1 MHVRVKRLTDT
12 AIIPTYATP
21 GAACFD
27 LYADGYRNEQ
37 LGLSTNLY
45 STQTVSTGLAFEVPL
60 GHVML
65 IFSRSGDGFKRDVR
79 LSNCVGVIDSD
90 YRGDVAVKLRRD
102 SGKGLDI
109 HPGDRVAQALILPV
123 EQVNFV
129 DSLELSDTERGSGGF
144 GSTGK

>member
-1 MHVRVKRLTDT
+1 MQVRVKRLNVT
-12 AIIPTYATP
+12 ATIPTYATP

-27 LYADGYRNEQ
+27 LYADGSSPQ
-37 LGLSTNLY
+37 PDI
-45 STQTVSTGLAFEVPL
+45 TQTVQTGLAFEVPQ
-60 GHVML
+60 GHAML

-90 YRGDVAVKLRRD
+90 YRGAVSVKLRRD
-102 SGKGLDI
+102 SGEGLVI

-129 DSLELSDTERGSGGF
+129 DSFELSDTERGSGGF

>member
-1 MHVRVKRLTDT
+1 MDVKVKRLTTT
-12 AIIPTYATP
+12 AKLPVYATD

-27 LYADGYRNEQ
+27 LHADYTKDAGGFQPVCTE
-37 LGLSTNLY
+37 
-45 STQTVSTGLAFEVPL
+45 TVSTGLAFEIPQ
-60 GHVML
+60 GHAML

-90 YRGDVAVKLRRD
+90 FRGDVAVKLRSDNRER
-102 SGKGLDI
+102 LDI
-109 HPGDRVAQALILPV
+109 RQGDRVAQALILPV

-129 DSLELSDTERGSGGF
+129 DSFELSDTDRGTCGF

>member
-1 MHVRVKRLTDT
+1 MHVRVKRLTTT
-12 AIIPTYATP
+12 ATLPVYATP

-27 LYADGYRNEQ
+27 LHADYFKDVGGFQPVCTEA
-37 LGLSTNLY
+37 
-45 STQTVSTGLAFEVPL
+45 VSTGLAFEIPQ

-90 YRGDVAVKLRRD
+90 YRGDVAVKLRSDNGERVNVQ
-102 SGKGLDI
+102 
-109 HPGDRVAQALILPV
+109 PGDRIAQALILPV

-129 DSLELSDTERGSGGF
+129 DSFELSDTERGSGGF

>member
-1 MHVRVKRLTDT
+1 MEVKVKRLTDT
-12 AIIPTYATP
+12 AKLPTYGTA

-27 LYADGYRNEQ
+27 LYADYKRECEGFQPVCAEAI
-37 LGLSTNLY
+37 
-45 STQTVSTGLAFEVPL
+45 STGLAFEVPK

-90 YRGDVAVKLRRD
+90 YRGDVAVKLRNDNGHRLYV
-102 SGKGLDI
+102 S
-109 HPGDRVAQALILPV
+109 PGDRVAQALILPV

-129 DSLELSDTERGSGGF
+129 DSFELSDTERGSGGF

>member
-1 MHVRVKRLTDT
+1 MHVRVKRLTTT
-12 AIIPTYATP
+12 ATLPVYATP

-27 LYADGYRNEQ
+27 LHADHLKDIGGFQ
-37 LGLSTNLY
+37 PVCTDA
-45 STQTVSTGLAFEVPL
+45 VSTGLAFEIPQ

-90 YRGDVAVKLRRD
+90 YRGDVAVKLRSDNGERV
-102 SGKGLDI
+102 SVQ
-109 HPGDRVAQALILPV
+109 PGDRVAQALILPV

-129 DSLELSDTERGSGGF
+129 DSFELSDTERGSGSF

>member
-12 AIIPTYATP
+12 ARLPVYATT

-27 LYADGYRNEQ
+27 LFADGYRHAELDAPPQPANA
-37 LGLSTNLY
+37 
-45 STQTVSTGLAFEVPL
+45 QTVSTGLAFEVPH

-79 LSNCVGVIDSD
+79 LANCVGVIDSD

-102 SGKGLDI
+102 SGWGLDI
-109 HPGDRVAQALILPV
+109 QQGDRVAQALILPV

-129 DSLELSDTERGSGGF
+129 DSFELSDTERGSGGF